1 MQFFTPEILSNPYT
15 AFAQWRAETPI
26 WQDSETGAWILSRH
40 EDVRAVLKNSEAFSS
55 KAMGGDA
62 GPLPLLADDPPR
74 HTQLRGI
81 VNKAF
86 TSSRLKLIEADIDRI
101 AAELVQGIESGS
113 SIDVVKA
120 LTTPLPVA
128 VIAQMMGIPRE
139 HGDDFKRWSDALTG
153 TLAGASMAERE
164 VEIGEMYGYFQSLMD
179 ERRAGQGEDLI
190 SAVVQAEFEGE
201 RLEDAEAVGFCMLL
215 LIAGNETTTNL
226 LGNLLN
232 VLADQPK
239 LYEQLVASPELID
252 RAIEETLRF
261 DGPVQFLRRRLT
273 GDAEFHGQK
282 LTAGEVVHVIMGSAN
297 RDAEVYERP
306 DEFLL
311 TRDKNHH
318 HTFGFGIHFCI
329 GAPLARLEAKI
340 ALQHLLKRFPVM
352 RRGSGHNERVPSHLL
367 RGFHHLSLCF
377 EQNPSQ

>member
-1 MQFFTPEILSNPYT
+1 MQFFTPEILAYPYAT
-15 AFAQWRAETPI
+15 FAQWRADKPI
-26 WQDSETGAWILSRH
+26 WQDAETGAWILSRH
-40 EDVRAVLKNSEAFSS
+40 DDVRAVLKDSEAFSS
-55 KAMGGDA
+55 NAMGGDA

-86 TSSRLKLIEADIDRI
+86 TTGRLKAIEADVAQI
-101 AAELVQGIESGS
+101 AQELVSEIPAGESVD
-113 SIDVVKA
+113 IVKA

-139 HGDDFKRWSDALTG
+139 RGEDFKRWSDALTG

-164 VEIGEMYGYFQSLMD
+164 VEISQMYAYFQSLMA
-179 ERRAGQGEDLI
+179 ERRQGQGDDLV

-201 RLEDAEAVGFCMLL
+201 RLADAEAVGFCMLL

-232 VLADQPK
+232 VLADQPA
-239 LYEQLVASPELID
+239 LYEALLANPELID

-273 GDAEFHGQK
+273 KDAVFHGQP
-282 LTAGEVVHVIMGSAN
+282 LAAGDVVHVIMGSAN
-297 RDAEVYERP
+297 RDETVYEQA

-311 TRDKNHH
+311 TREKNHH

-329 GAPLARLEAKI
+329 GAPLARLEARV
-340 ALQHLLKRFPVM
+340 AMQHLLARFS
-352 RRGSGHNERVPSHLL
+352 RLGRGDGKDERVPSHLL
-367 RGFHHLSLCF
+367 RGFHHLSLRF
-377 EQNPSQ
+377 DVA